1 MGDAVNQ
8 TENTSNQRTISR
20 TLHFWRMAFFG
31 LVILLA
37 GMVLG
42 SALTVSLVRYPGDPG
57 PSPEFAA
64 VKMLDRLQHYL
75 DLSDE
80 QAQKLEP
87 ILQKHFQQ
95 LYDIRLGAHSKIAEQ
110 LRQMNT
116 EIASILNDHQ
126 KRLWHEHLQ
135 QLQGQLRERGPG
147 PPRPGR
153 GPYRHRGGERPPSGV
168 SPNGLRAPPRG
179 LRYLGATLPLPQGDP
194 ALARGQARPAKAG
207 VLHVP
212 EPQKD

>member
-1 MGDAVNQ
+1 VGDAVNQ
-8 TENTSNQRTISR
+8 TENTSNQRTMSR

-42 SALTVSLVRYPGDPG
+42 AALTLSLVRHPGEPA

-64 VKMLDRLQHYL
+64 VKMLDGLQHYL

-80 QAQKLEP
+80 QTEKLQP
-87 ILQKHFQQ
+87 ILLKHLQQ
-95 LYDIRLGAHSKIAEQ
+95 LYDIRLGARSKIAEQ

-147 PPRPGR
+147 PPRPPR
-153 GPYRHRGGERPPSGV
+153 GPYRHRGGDRGGERPPSGL
-168 SPNGLRAPPRG
+168 SPNGLWGPPRR
-179 LRYLGATLPLPQGDP
+179 LRYLAPTPPSLQGD
-194 ALARGQARPAKAG
+194 

-212 EPQKD
+212 ELQKD